1 LGKRPNLPK
10 TMEDMMKLA
19 NLTLILILIAAA
31 LAGCGGEIV
40 APAEDPEEAIV
51 VVKEES
57 SETYTSAAL
66 NTSYEGALPASSQLA
81 VGTFML
87 EGTENAV
94 TAEQAA
100 ALLSLWQAIESG
112 SLQGDAE
119 LNAVLKQIE
128 SAMTAEQLA
137 AIAAMQLTGEAM
149 REWMQEQ
156 DMSFFPAGGQGGPGG
171 GPGGLGNMTE
181 EERASMRATRQAG
194 GEGGF
199 GPGGFTDMSEEDRAA
214 MRATAEASGMTFP
227 GGGARFGTG
236 QGQVVLLAG
245 PLVELLTQRAGK

>member
-1 LGKRPNLPK
+1 M
-10 TMEDMMKLA
+10 TKLV
-19 NLTLILILIAAA
+19 NLTLILALIAAA
-31 LAGCGGEIV
+31 LAGCGGKTV
-40 APAEDPEEAIV
+40 APAEEPEEAFV
-51 VVKEES
+51 VEEES
-57 SETYTSAAL
+57 GETYTSAAL
-66 NTSYEGALPASSQLA
+66 DTSYEGALPASSQLA

-87 EGTENAV
+87 EGTGNAI

-100 ALLSLWQAIESG
+100 ALLPLWQAIESG

-128 SAMTAEQLA
+128 GAMTAEQLA

-156 DMSFFPAGGQGGPGG
+156 DMSFFPAGGESGPGGGPGA

-199 GPGGFTDMSEEDRAA
+199 GPGGGPGALADMSEEDRAA

-227 GGGARFGTG
+227 GGGARFGAG
-236 QGQVVLLAG
+236 QGQVTFLAG
-245 PLVELLTQRAGK
+245 PLIELLTQWAGE